1 MPPQPICMI
10 VSVFTA
16 SERRNARCFEVIL
29 FILRIIIFV
38 AESLGKGGCK
48 LFNSLSAVA
57 DGVFFVLAHFGE
69 GLTVE
74 VEPEEGIVAE
84 SALAARK
91 AEDLALGLAFDDD
104 RIGSVGKDAGNRAD
118 ELCLAVRF
126 ALESFEQLF
135 RALDSLRALDCTFRI
150 LFLEAPESTLI
161 RRYKETRR
169 RHPLT
174 EPGKTVQAA
183 LREEI
188 ALLQPVRDRA
198 DYIINTQNLTLAQLH
213 KKLCRLFTET
223 GEAKLP
229 INVVAFGYKYGIP
242 IDADLVLDV
251 RFLPNPYYIEELKG
265 LSGLDQPVF
274 DFVMQQPDTAEY
286 IRLLTA
292 FIDFQLPRF
301 REEGKPALTVAVGC
315 TGGRHRSIS
324 VARALTDHL
333 LEHGQNARLICRD
346 LERVN
351 EQ

>member
-1 MPPQPICMI
+1 MEFLI
-10 VSVFTA
+10 VTGLSGA
-16 SERRNARCFEVIL
+16 
-29 FILRIIIFV
+29 
-38 AESLGKGGCK
+38 GKTQ
-48 LFNSLSAVA
+48 A
-57 DGVFFVLAHFGE
+57 AHFLEDMGYYC
-69 GLTVE
+69 VDNM
-74 VEPEEGIVAE
+74 P
-84 SALAARK
+84 SALLQPF
-91 AEDLALGLAFDDD
+91 AEFCIASQGRFTKVALVTD
-104 RIGSVGKDAGNRAD
+104 VRAH
-118 ELCLAVRF
+118 
-126 ALESFEQLF
+126 ESFEQLF

-251 RFLPNPYYIEELKG
+251 RFLPNPYYI
-265 LSGLDQPVF
+265 
-274 DFVMQQPDTAEY
+274 
-286 IRLLTA
+286 
-292 FIDFQLPRF
+292 
-301 REEGKPALTVAVGC
+301 
-315 TGGRHRSIS
+315 
-324 VARALTDHL
+324 
-333 LEHGQNARLICRD
+333 
-346 LERVN
+346 
-351 EQ
+351 